1 MSADLICMGLDL
13 GTGGARAVAM
23 NFRGDL
29 VAEGRADFPAA
40 AARVQGPRVEQDPLA
55 WTAAAEAALRGATGR
70 LPAGCEIVGIAVDAT
85 SGTFL
90 LADEN
95 DRPLT
100 PGVMYNDMRAAAETP
115 EAADAVHDALSPYG
129 IQVATAFALPKLL
142 HLARHEPEVFRRCR
156 RVIHQTDWIVGSLC
170 GRYDVTDVSTAL
182 KTGIEPASLQWPGTI
197 ESQLGIPR
205 QLLPEVVLPGTPLG
219 SVTPEAAAATGL
231 PVGVRV
237 VAGATDGI
245 AGCLASGAREPG
257 HLNVTL
263 GTTLIFKA
271 ISPQPLLDPDGVVY
285 NHRHPAGGYLPGAAS
300 STGAEWVE
308 RFFRGEDLE
317 RLGREAATQL
327 PTRQTV
333 YPLVKTGERFPFACA
348 TAAGFGLEQIGDPVE
363 KFAAGMEG
371 TAILERLGIDRLE
384 HLGLRI
390 GPTVY
395 ATGGAVAGETW
406 LRIRAA
412 VSGRT
417 YSVPRY
423 PQCAVGAA
431 VLAAMP
437 HVGSCREAVAAVV
450 RPGRT
455 VDPEPHLAA
464 AYAERLERFR
474 AALHE
479 RGYL

>member
-1 MSADLICMGLDL
+1 MSANLICLGVDL

-23 NFRGDL
+23 DFQGQL
-29 VAEGRADFPAA
+29 VAEGREDFPADA
-40 AARVQGPRVEQDPLA
+40 SRVEGPRVEQDPLA
-55 WTAAAEAALRGATGR
+55 WTAAAEAALWGVTAR
-70 LPAGCEIVGIAVDAT
+70 LPARCEIVGIAVDAT

-95 DRPLT
+95 NRPLT
-100 PGVMYNDMRAAAETP
+100 LGVMYNDLRAAAEAA
-115 EAADAVHDALSPYG
+115 EAADAVRDVLAPYG
-129 IQVATAFALPKLL
+129 IQVAASFALPKLL
-142 HLARHEPEVFRRCR
+142 HFARHEPELFRRCR
-156 RVIHQTDWIVGSLC
+156 RVIHQTDWIVGRLC

-182 KTGIEPASLQWPGTI
+182 KAGVDPASLQWPESI
-197 ESQLGIPR
+197 ESRLGIPLR
-205 QLLPEVVLPGTPLG
+205 LLPEVVLPGTPVG
-219 SVTPEAAAATGL
+219 RVTPEAAAATGL
-231 PVGVRV
+231 PADVPV
-237 VAGATDGI
+237 VAGATDGL

-257 HLNVTL
+257 DLNVTL

-271 ISPQPLLDPDGVVY
+271 VSPQPLLDPDGVVY

-308 RFFRGEDLE
+308 AFFRGEDLE
-317 RLGREAATQL
+317 RLGREAAARL

-333 YPLVKTGERFPFACA
+333 YPLVKTGERFPFARA
-348 TAAGFGLEQIGDPVE
+348 TAAGFGWEQIGDPVTR
-363 KFAAGMEG
+363 FAAGMEG
-371 TAILERLGIDRLE
+371 TAFLERLGIDRLE

-437 HVGSCREAVAAVV
+437 HLGGCREAVAALV
-450 RPGRT
+450 RAGRT
-455 VDPEPHLAA
+455 VEPAARLAA
-464 AYAERLERFR
+464 AYTEPLERFR
-474 AALHE
+474 TALRE
-479 RGYL
+479 RGWL

>member
-1 MSADLICMGLDL
+1 MSANLICMGVDL

-23 NFRGDL
+23 DFQGRL

-40 AARVQGPRVEQDPLA
+40 ASRVEGPCVQQDPLA
-55 WTAAAEAALRGATGR
+55 WRATAEAALRDATAR
-70 LPAGCEIVGIAVDAT
+70 LPARCEIVGIAVDAT

-90 LADEN
+90 LCDEDN
-95 DRPLT
+95 RPLT

-115 EAADAVHDALSPYG
+115 EAADAVCDALAPYG

-142 HLARHEPEVFRRCR
+142 HFARHEPAVFRRCR
-156 RVIHQTDWIVGSLC
+156 RVVHQTDWIVGALC
-170 GRYDVTDVSTAL
+170 GRYDVSDVSTAL
-182 KTGIEPASLQWPGTI
+182 KTGVDPASLQWPEPI
-197 ESQLGIPR
+197 EFRLGIPHR
-205 QLLPEVVLPGTPLG
+205 LLPEVVLPGTPVG
-219 SVTPEAAAATGL
+219 HVTAEAAAATGL
-231 PVGVRV
+231 PAGVPV

-245 AGCLASGAREPG
+245 AGCLASGAKEAG
-257 HLNVTL
+257 DVNLTL
-263 GTTLIFKA
+263 GTTLTFKA

-308 RFFRGEDLE
+308 KFFRGENLE
-317 RLGREAATQL
+317 RLGREAAARL
-327 PTRQTV
+327 PTRQIV
-333 YPLVKTGERFPFACA
+333 YPLVKTGERFPFAC
-348 TAAGFGLEQIGDPVE
+348 TMAAGFGLDEIDDPTVR
-363 KFAAGMEG
+363 FAAGMEG
-371 TAILERLGIDRLE
+371 TAFLERLGIERLE
-384 HLGLRI
+384 QLGLRT
-390 GPTVY
+390 GATVY

-406 LRIRAA
+406 LRVRAA

-437 HVGSCREAVAAVV
+437 HVGSCREAVAALV

-455 VDPEPHLAA
+455 VEPEPRLAA
-464 AYAERLERFR
+464 AYVEMLERFR
-474 AALHE
+474 AAMQE
-479 RGYL
+479 RGWL

>member
-1 MSADLICMGLDL
+1 MDL

-23 NFRGDL
+23 DFQGQL

-40 AARVQGPRVEQDPLA
+40 ASRVQGPRVEQDPHA
-55 WTAAAEAALRGATGR
+55 WTAAAETALRGATAR

-95 DRPLT
+95 GRPLT
-100 PGVMYNDMRAAAETP
+100 PGVMYNDLRAAGETP
-115 EAADAVHDALSPYG
+115 EAADAVRDALAPYG
-129 IQVATAFALPKLL
+129 IQVAASFALPKLL
-142 HLARHEPEVFRRCR
+142 HFARHEPDLFRRCR

-182 KTGIEPASLQWPGTI
+182 KTGVEPASLQWPEAI
-197 ESQLGIPR
+197 ESRLGIPR
-205 QLLPEVVLPGTPLG
+205 RLLPEVVLPGTTLG
-219 SVTPEAAAATGL
+219 CVTSEAAAATGL
-231 PVGVRV
+231 PAGTPV
-237 VAGATDGI
+237 VAGATDGL
-245 AGCLASGAREPG
+245 AGCLASGAKQPG
-257 HLNVTL
+257 DLNVTL

-271 ISPQPLLDPDGVVY
+271 ISSRPLLDPDGVVY

-308 RFFRGEDLE
+308 AFFRGEDLE
-317 RLGREAATQL
+317 RWGREAAARL
-327 PTRQTV
+327 PTQQTV

-348 TAAGFGLEQIGDPVE
+348 TAAGFGLDEIDDPAVR
-363 KFAAGMEG
+363 FAAGMEG
-371 TAILERLGIDRLE
+371 TAFLERLGIDRLE

-390 GPTVY
+390 GATVY

-437 HVGSCREAVAAVV
+437 HVGTCCEAVAAIV

-455 VDPEPHLAA
+455 VEPEPRLAA
-464 AYAERLERFR
+464 AYAELVERFR
-474 AALHE
+474 AALRE